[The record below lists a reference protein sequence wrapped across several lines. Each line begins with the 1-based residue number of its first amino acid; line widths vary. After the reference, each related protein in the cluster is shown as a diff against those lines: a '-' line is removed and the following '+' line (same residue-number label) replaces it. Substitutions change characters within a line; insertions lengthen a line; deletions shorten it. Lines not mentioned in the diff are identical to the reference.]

1 MLISGGSLDRLM
13 ARAVFV
19 IGPDDTVTHVE
30 YVKEIAEQPN
40 CEEAAKQASK

>member
-1 MLISGGSLDRLM
+1 M

-40 CEEAAKQASK
+40 CEEAARQASK